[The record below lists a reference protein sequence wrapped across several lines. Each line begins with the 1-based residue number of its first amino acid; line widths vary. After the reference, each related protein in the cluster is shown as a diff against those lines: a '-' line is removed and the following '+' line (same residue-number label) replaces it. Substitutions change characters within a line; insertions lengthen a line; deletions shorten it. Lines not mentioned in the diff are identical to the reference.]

1 MPLTIFLSL
10 EQTRVEKNNL
20 EKLGRYQTDMV
31 DNTSKETWEDEDL
44 KDKFV
49 KLFNVERNSLRYFDV
64 IDSVYNINLDS
75 KPQLLFSILI
85 LLAYFEIFYDL
96 IFKEVITRYF
106 RMGARQFLQ
115 EQKIHILMS
124 V

>member
-20 EKLGRYQTDMV
+20 EKLGCYQTDMV

-49 KLFNVERNSLRYFDV
+49 KLFNVERNSVRYFDV

-96 IFKEVITRYF
+96 IFKEVITWYF
-106 RMGARQFLQ
+106 GMGARQFLQ
-115 EQKIHILMS
+115 EQKIHILM
-124 V
+124 